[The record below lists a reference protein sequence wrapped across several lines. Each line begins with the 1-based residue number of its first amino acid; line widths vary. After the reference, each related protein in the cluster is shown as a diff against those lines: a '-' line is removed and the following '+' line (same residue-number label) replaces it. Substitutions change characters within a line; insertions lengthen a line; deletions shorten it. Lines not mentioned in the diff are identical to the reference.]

1 MEDYKN
7 PYLSKSGNVDLR
19 KIGKRKINDDLM
31 MSIEYEILVR
41 NKNKISIVIDPE
53 TQVLTI
59 WGQDKEG
66 RKLSEKYGVKEY
78 LKLSRRYER
87 RFKQVERERNRLG
100 ITTHELPDIYNVIA
114 KQSVGSE
121 IKGLTNIIK
130 TADKLVRKEEQ
141 FQGRTRLQETGLN
154 KLRLLKARHDAFDN
168 PLAMIKEAHPN
179 FKVSKYMTRTGRFR
193 SKKLER
199 EYYKLFARTIQDE
212 DMVGSPPPGSEA
224 EIITDIYSRFVPPEM
239 TSKQYLASLSDIE
252 LKNIVKE
259 VQEERLMYN
268 IERRLGGEEMTES
281 EGRYLSRQ
289 LSQYKV
295 EFETIEEEE
304 ELASEVYR
312 KLRNR

>member
-19 KIGKRKINDDLM
+19 KIGRRRINEDLM
-31 MSIEYEILVR
+31 MSIEYEILRR
-41 NKNKISIVIDPE
+41 NKSQVSIVIDPE
-53 TQVLTI
+53 THSMTL
-59 WGQDKEG
+59 WGEDTQG
-66 RKLSEKYGVKEY
+66 RKLSEQYGVKEY
-78 LKLSRRYER
+78 LKLSRDYEKTYTR
-87 RFKQVERERNRLG
+87 VQRDRDKYD
-100 ITTHELPDIYNVIA
+100 IKTHKLPEIHNVIA
-114 KQSVGSE
+114 KKSVAKD
-121 IKGLTNIIK
+121 IKGLTNVIASAKKMIRRE
-130 TADKLVRKEEQ
+130 ANLG
-141 FQGRTRLQETGLN
+141 GRTRLEETGLN
-154 KLRLLKARHDAFDN
+154 TLRLLKARHDAFDN

-179 FKVSKYMTRTGRFR
+179 FEVSKYMTRTGRFR

-224 EIITDIYSRFVPPEM
+224 EIITDIYGKFVPPEM

-268 IERRLGGEEMTES
+268 IERRLGGEEMTET
-281 EGRYLSRQ
+281 EERYLSRQ
-289 LSQYKV
+289 LSQYKI

>member
-59 WGQDKEG
+59 WGQDKDG
-66 RKLSEKYGVKEY
+66 RKLTEKYGVKEY

-87 RFKQVERERNRLG
+87 RFKHVERERNRLG
-100 ITTHELPDIYNVIA
+100 ITTHELPNIYNVIA
-114 KQSVGSE
+114 KQSVGSK
-121 IKGLTNIIK
+121 IKGLTNVIK

-141 FQGRTRLQETGLN
+141 FQGRTRLQETAIN
-154 KLRLLKARHDAFDN
+154 ERRLLKARYEAFDN

-179 FKVSKYMTRTGRFR
+179 FDYKKYYTKTGRFR
-193 SKKLER
+193 SKRLETEFYR
-199 EYYKLFARTIQDE
+199 LFANTIKDE
-212 DMVGSPPPGSEA
+212 DNVGSPPPGSTA
-224 EIITDIYSRFVPPEM
+224 ELITDIYERFVPSEM
-239 TSKQYLASLSDIE
+239 TSKQYLDSLSDIE